1 MSEQSD
7 RDILIEVRTDVKALV
22 RDMTDPGGRVPR
34 LEATVEEHSKEID
47 SATGGVKA
55 IAWLVGLLVVLVAGL
70 GAVVLAQALQ
80 HKP

>member
-34 LEATVEEHSKEID
+34 LEATVEGHGKQID
-47 SATGGVKA
+47 SAAGGAKVIVWA
-55 IAWLVGLLVVLVAGL
+55 LVILAGL
-70 GAVVLAQALQ
+70 FTTLAGVVLAHVLGN
-80 HKP
+80 KP